1 MPDDA
6 KYLFWWSTRSKEE
19 EILRIIREK
28 KFYATL
34 PDKLDAAEKRWH
46 KAQPEDKAEEQW
58 QTTETGTF
66 GQDGWS
72 ISTSYKPL
80 IPDD

>member
-1 MPDDA
+1 MPSISSGGA
-6 KYLFWWSTRSKEE
+6 HALKKKKSFVLFARKSSTQ
-19 EILRIIREK
+19 
-28 KFYATL
+28 TL
-34 PDKLDAAEKRWH
+34 SDKLDVAEEEWH
-46 KAQPEDKAEEQW
+46 KAQPKEELKEQW
-58 QTTETGTF
+58 QTKETGTF